1 MDEAT
6 KWRLAL
12 AQKIAASYARNPN
25 AQVVMIA
32 GSVGRGSADRYSDI
46 EIDVYYSRP
55 PGREERIAAVEG
67 CGGTVALLDE
77 DEDEW
82 EEQMLF
88 DCFHAGSSTFL
99 VSTMERNLTTV
110 VDYCEIDPLA
120 QVRLYSLLHAV
131 PIKGMQ
137 LIERW
142 RARAASYPIGL
153 TYAMLKEH
161 LQFRGFWYA
170 EDMLVARD
178 DLLLLYDIF
187 VQVERQIIAALLGLN
202 RIYLPTPTNLK
213 WMDEMI
219 EAMALKPTNLSPRL
233 KQAFRCDS
241 ALAVQSLKE
250 IIAEVLTLVETHMP
264 DFDTTPYRANFA
276 RIRPAWD
283 TPPSGL
289 SLTDMNL

>member
-1 MDEAT
+1 MNEAT
-6 KWRLAL
+6 KWRFAL
-12 AQKIAASYARNPN
+12 AQKIAESYARNPN

-46 EIDVYYSRP
+46 EIDVYYAEP
-55 PGREERIAAVEG
+55 PAHEERIAAVEG

-88 DCFHAGSSTFL
+88 DGFQAGSSTFL
-99 VSTMERNLTTV
+99 VSTMERYLSTV
-110 VDYCEIDPLA
+110 VDQCEIEPVA

-131 PIKGMQ
+131 PVKGIE
-137 LIERW
+137 LIEQW
-142 RARAASYPIGL
+142 RAKAASYPVGL
-153 TYAMLKEH
+153 TYAMLQEY

-170 EDMLVARD
+170 KDMLVARD

-187 VQVERQIIAALLGLN
+187 VQIERQIIAALLGLN

-219 EAMALKPTNLSPRL
+219 EAMALKPTNLSARL
-233 KQAFRCDS
+233 KQAFRSDP
-241 ALAVQSLKE
+241 AQAVQSLKA
-250 IIAEVLTLVETHMP
+250 IIADVLTLVETYVP
-264 DFDTTPYRANFA
+264 DFDTTPYRANFT
-276 RIRPAWD
+276 RIRSAWD
-283 TPPSGL
+283 APLPGL
-289 SLTDMNL
+289 NLTDMSL

>member
-1 MDEAT
+1 
-6 KWRLAL
+6 
-12 AQKIAASYARNPN
+12 
-25 AQVVMIA
+25 MIA
-32 GSVGRGSADRYSDI
+32 GSVGRGCADRYSDI
-46 EIDVYYSRP
+46 EIDVYYAEP
-55 PGREERIAAVEG
+55 PTREVRIAAVEN
-67 CGGTVALLDE
+67 CGGAVALLDE

-88 DCFHAGSSTFL
+88 DGFYVGSSTFL
-99 VSTMERNLTTV
+99 VSTMERYLTTV
-110 VDYCEIDPLA
+110 VDKCEIDPVA

-131 PIKGMQ
+131 PVKGME

-142 RARAASYPIGL
+142 RAKAAFYPVGL
-153 TYAMLKEH
+153 TGAMLKEH

-170 EDMLVARD
+170 EDVLVARD

-213 WMDEMI
+213 WMDETI
-219 EAMALKPTNLSPRL
+219 AAMALKPANLSARL
-233 KQAFRCDS
+233 KQAFRSDP
-241 ALAVQSLKE
+241 AQAVQSLKE

-264 DFDTTPYRANFA
+264 EFDTTPYRANFT

-283 TPPSGL
+283 ALPPGL
-289 SLTDMNL
+289 YSTDMDLY

>member
-1 MDEAT
+1 MNEAT
-6 KWRLAL
+6 KWRLTL
-12 AQKIAASYARNPN
+12 ARKIAASYARNPN
-25 AQVVMIA
+25 ALAVMIA

-46 EIDVYYSRP
+46 EVDVYYAQSP
-55 PGREERIAAVEG
+55 TREERVAAVEG

-88 DCFHAGSSTFL
+88 DGFHAGSSTFL
-99 VSTMERNLTTV
+99 VSTMERYLTTV
-110 VDYCEIDPLA
+110 IDQCEIDPLA
-120 QVRLYSLLHAV
+120 QVRLYSLLYAV
-131 PIKGMQ
+131 PVKGME

-142 RARAASYPIGL
+142 QARVASYPAGL
-153 TYAMLKEH
+153 MDAMLKEH

-219 EAMALKPTNLSPRL
+219 EGIAVKPTNLSTRL
-233 KQAFRCDS
+233 KQAFRCDP
-241 ALAVQSLKE
+241 ALVVQSLKE
-250 IIAEVLTLVETHMP
+250 IIAEVLALVETHAP
-264 DFDTTPYRANFA
+264 EFDTAPYRANFT

-283 TPPSGL
+283 TPPPGL
-289 SLTDMNL
+289 YLADTSL